1 MSDIALRVEGLSKS
15 FRLGQRVSYHRFSEL
30 LENLATNLARL
41 PARIF
46 HPEKEDPAKPDGF
59 WALHDVS
66 FEVNQGEVFGFIGR
80 NGAGKSTLL
89 KLLARIMRPTRG
101 RIEIRGRVGSLLE
114 VGTGFHPELT
124 GRENIYLN
132 GAVLGM
138 SHREIRSKFDE
149 IVAFAEVEKFL
160 DTPVKRYS
168 SGMYV
173 RLAFAVAAH
182 LEPEILIV
190 DEVLAVGDASFQQKC
205 MGKMGAASRQGK
217 TVLIVSHSLP
227 VITNLCQRAILLE
240 SGRITSIG
248 SPADVVKQ
256 YLAQVRTASGEVV
269 WPAPETAPGTEMVRL
284 HSVRI
289 TQAGIDGPTAD
300 VDIAKDIAV
309 EITYWNLVPGQ
320 HLYSAMWLKDSNG
333 VFILA
338 TSNVKSVSSNDDP
351 WYGVPQPVGLYQ
363 STCIIPGNFLNEG
376 RYMISPIVGRVP
388 NKTVI
393 LEESLLS
400 FDVHDTGA
408 MREEYLGNWSGP
420 VIRPRLHWNTVDL
433 PGGSC

>member
-1 MSDIALRVEGLSKS
+1 MSDFALRVEGLSKS
-15 FRLGQRVSYHRFSEL
+15 FRLGPRLTYHRFSEL
-30 LENLATNLARL
+30 IENVVTHLASL
-41 PARIF
+41 PARLL
-46 HPEKEDPAKPDGF
+46 KSDDRGVNEDKDLF
-59 WALHDVS
+59 WALSDVS
-66 FEVNQGEVFGFIGR
+66 FEVERGEVFGFIGR

-89 KLLARIMRPTRG
+89 KLLSRIMRPTRG

-138 SHREIRSKFDE
+138 TRREIRRKFDE
-149 IVAFAEVEKFL
+149 IVAFSEVERFL

-190 DEVLAVGDASFQQKC
+190 DEVLAVGDAAFQQKC

-227 VITNLCQRAILLE
+227 VITNLCRKAILLDG
-240 SGRITSIG
+240 GRVTSIG
-248 SPADVVKQ
+248 PAADVVRQ
-256 YLAQVRTASGEVV
+256 YLANVRSASGEVV
-269 WPAPETAPGTEMVRL
+269 WASPDVAPGDEMVRL

-289 TQAGIDGPTAD
+289 IQEGLDGPTAD
-300 VDIAKDIAV
+300 VDISKDIAV
-309 EITYWNLVPGQ
+309 QITYWNLLKDQ
-320 HLYSAMWLKDSNG
+320 QLYAALWLKDSNG
-333 VFILA
+333 IFVLS
-338 TSNVKSVSSNDDP
+338 TSNVKAVSLSVDP
-351 WYGVPQPVGLYQ
+351 WYGVPQPVGLFQ
-363 STCIIPGNFLNEG
+363 STCIIPGNVLNEG
-376 RYMISPIVGRVP
+376 RYVISAILGRVP
-388 NKTVI
+388 NRTVVV
-393 LEESLLS
+393 EESVLS

-408 MREEYLGNWSGP
+408 MREEYFGNWAGP
-420 VIRPRLHWNTVDL
+420 VIRPRLHWNTLEL
-433 PGGSC
+433 PAA